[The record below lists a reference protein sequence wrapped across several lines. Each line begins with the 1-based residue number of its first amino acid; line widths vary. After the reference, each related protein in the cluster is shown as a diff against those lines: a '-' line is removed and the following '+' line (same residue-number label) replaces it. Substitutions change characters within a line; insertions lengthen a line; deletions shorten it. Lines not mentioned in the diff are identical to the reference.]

1 MAHRRNPAGGRF
13 GRAVT
18 SRVLVIGF
26 DACEVTLVEREIA
39 AGRLPNFAK
48 LRDRSLGFHL
58 GSPMETLPG
67 AIWPEINTGVSS
79 GTMGHFYI
87 PNQLHTGE
95 ARLRATR
102 AADIDASKYYWARAS
117 SAGCRVAVIDPVQAV
132 PVAGLNGIQL
142 FEWGL
147 HDRTFDVS
155 SDPPELLDGLR
166 AQFGDHPIHS
176 CDMHGQTADGYRR
189 LLDGLLKGLRAK
201 AAFVQALLARERWD
215 LFSCTFSES
224 HCAGHQF
231 WHFQDP
237 RHPWHDA
244 SASPELRDAL
254 RTVYEAIDAALG
266 DVLAAAG
273 DDATV
278 LAIFSHGMDLYFDGP
293 QLLPEVLVR
302 LGLASGSLG
311 PAGPWLRA
319 LKRRV
324 TFLPRPLKK
333 AIKALVRSDA
343 LRGPVA
349 AAGCLVDPFESP
361 RTRAAFVSNN
371 RCGAIRLNLKDREP
385 HGCVEPGA
393 DAAALIDRLKRELLA
408 LRDPVSGEPIVA
420 RVFTADEQFGA
431 SRNPDL
437 PDLICVFRTDLG
449 MLERCVS
456 PSFAGEVH
464 VPAHHPHAPRSGDH
478 TTHSRLWA
486 SGPSLRPAQVG
497 GPANVLDIA
506 PTVLAALGVTLPDG
520 LDGRPLVIAQ
530 STPDATERRVLANA
544 AS

>member
-1 MAHRRNPAGGRF
+1 MTA
-13 GRAVT
+13 
-18 SRVLVIGF
+18 RVLVVGF

-48 LRDRSLGFHL
+48 LRDRSLGFRL
-58 GSPMETLPG
+58 GNPMETLPG

-87 PNQLHTGE
+87 PNQLRTGE

-102 AADIDASKYYWARAS
+102 ADDIDATKYYWAQAS
-117 SAGCRVAVIDPVQAV
+117 RAGCRVAVIDPVQAV
-132 PVAGLNGIQL
+132 RVEGLNGIQL

-155 SDPPELLDGLR
+155 SDPPELLDAIR
-166 AQFGDHPIHS
+166 AQFGDHPVQS
-176 CDMHGQTADGYRR
+176 CDVHGQTADGYRR
-189 LLDGLLKGLRAK
+189 LLDGLLNGVRAK
-201 AAFVQALLARERWD
+201 ATFVPALLARERWD

-237 RHPWHDA
+237 RHPWYDA
-244 SASPELRDAL
+244 SAPAAFRDAL
-254 RTVYEAIDAALG
+254 CTVYEAIDAALG
-266 DVLAAAG
+266 DVLSAAG

-302 LGLASGSLG
+302 LGVASGDLG
-311 PAGPWLRA
+311 AAGPWLRA
-319 LKRRV
+319 LKRRI
-324 TFLPRPLKK
+324 TYLPRPLKRVIK
-333 AIKALVRSDA
+333 AIVRSDA
-343 LRGPVA
+343 LQRPVA

-361 RTRAAFVSNN
+361 RTRAAFVNNN
-371 RCGAIRLNLKDREP
+371 RCGAIRLNLKGREP
-385 HGCVEPGA
+385 HGCIEPGN
-393 DAAALIDRLKRELLA
+393 DATALIGHLKRELLL
-408 LRDPVSGEPIVA
+408 LRDPASGEPIVA
-420 RVFTADEQFGA
+420 RVFTAEEAFGA
-431 SRNPDL
+431 SHHPDL

-464 VPAHHPHAPRSGDH
+464 VPVHHPHSPRSGDH
-478 TTHSRLWA
+478 TTQSQLWA
-486 SGPSLRPAQVG
+486 SGPSLRPARG
-497 GPANVLDIA
+497 DGAANVLDIA
-506 PTVLAALGVTLPDG
+506 PTVLAVLRVPLPDG
-520 LDGRPLVIAQ
+520 LDGRPLVVVQ
-530 STPDATERRVLANA
+530 HSPDARRARDVAAEAN
-544 AS
+544 